1 MSLVVDLK
9 NFNTGGRIRQ
19 NKKILKQMCRSFQ
32 DQNILCNNY
41 TTENSSVAQEIFG
54 GFTKR

>member
-1 MSLVVDLK
+1 
-9 NFNTGGRIRQ
+9 
-19 NKKILKQMCRSFQ
+19 MCRSFQ
-32 DQNILCNNY
+32 DQNILRNNY